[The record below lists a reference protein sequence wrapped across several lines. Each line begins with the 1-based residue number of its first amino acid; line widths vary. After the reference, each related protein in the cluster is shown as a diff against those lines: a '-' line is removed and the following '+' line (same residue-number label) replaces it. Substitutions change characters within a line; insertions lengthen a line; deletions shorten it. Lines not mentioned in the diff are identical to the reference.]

1 MIFAVIDSQGLVT
14 NTIEWDGNANWQ
26 PPEGCVIAPIENG
39 GIGWSYVDG
48 AFVPPK
54 PPAEAPAESVEALAP
69 VIEALPPSTEE

>member
-14 NTIEWDGNANWQ
+14 NTIEWDGNADWQ

-48 AFVPPK
+48 AFVPPE
-54 PPAEAPAESVEALAP
+54 PPAEVPTESVEALAP
-69 VIEALPPSTEE
+69 AIEALAPSIEE